1 MYIGFRPYQTLDY
14 QRFTEAA
21 QVETVSPW
29 PGEKGPV
36 LGFLNFCR
44 TFLLYARL
52 WVAPVELSIN
62 HDFCAAETWADWTL
76 WAGLGAFGLF
86 AIFSFLLFRRG
97 HPAGLGGVWVIL
109 LFSPAM
115 QIIPTP
121 ELAVERFLYPVLPGA
136 ALLLAAFL
144 IRRPGD
150 LLRHIAS
157 PFARPT
163 IDPLRLLAL
172 LILVLCIARTLDR
185 NRDWHDDLTLNIRA
199 YEQWEGAE
207 GKFRLGT
214 LLLSDGQ
221 IDRARETLE
230 EVVRIDP
237 GHPAA
242 WRNLGLLYWK
252 MGRADDAEKAIRKS
266 TEIEP
271 EDEKNREALKWIE
284 RSSQ

>member
-1 MYIGFRPYQTLDY
+1 M
-14 QRFTEAA
+14 
-21 QVETVSPW
+21 
-29 PGEKGPV
+29 
-36 LGFLNFCR
+36 
-44 TFLLYARL
+44 
-52 WVAPVELSIN
+52 
-62 HDFCAAETWADWTL
+62 
-76 WAGLGAFGLF
+76 
-86 AIFSFLLFRRG
+86 
-97 HPAGLGGVWVIL
+97 IL